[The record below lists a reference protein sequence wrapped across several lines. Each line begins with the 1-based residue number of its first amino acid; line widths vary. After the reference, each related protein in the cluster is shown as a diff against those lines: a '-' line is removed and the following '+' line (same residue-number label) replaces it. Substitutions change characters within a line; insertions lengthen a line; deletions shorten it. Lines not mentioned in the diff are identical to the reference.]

1 MDEELDYLIQ
11 QIVHKQEELSNE
23 LDGFLNR
30 MTQARDEIDKAVR
43 RASRAKSALNQ
54 DTARDNLTRLA
65 ERDMDASG
73 ELIACDDALS
83 SVLDSVDAS
92 VAGTPLFAS
101 RLHVLSRRFDR
112 LGDIAGPMGMK

>member
-30 MTQARDEIDKAVR
+30 MTQTRDEIDKAVR

-65 ERDMDASG
+65 ERDADASWA
-73 ELIACDDALS
+73 LIAYDDALS
-83 SVLDSVDAS
+83 LVLDSLDAS
-92 VAGTPLFAS
+92 AAGALPFAGRVNS
-101 RLHVLSRRFDR
+101 LSRRFDN
-112 LGDIAGPMGMK
+112 LDDIAGSMDMK